1 VDENGVG
8 GGGAK
13 VAAKQ
18 ECVVCVDEVR
28 PRKKIGRPLKY
39 KDGSTQQSRKQES
52 YKNTRLDMEHKQEV
66 IWVGWLWE
74 EGRGNKG
81 NDKEVA
87 MGWCEKGKHYI
98 AWKLR
103 RGHVEECCWR
113 NSKWYGR

>member
-1 VDENGVG
+1 VDEGGVDG
-8 GGGAK
+8 GGEK

-18 ECVVCVDEVR
+18 ECVVCADEVR
-28 PRKKIGRPLKY
+28 PKKIGRPLKY
-39 KDGSTQQSRKQES
+39 TDGSTQQSRKQES

-113 NSKWYGR
+113 NSKWYGK